1 MAPKIQLKSML
12 AAIDR
17 GDKNF
22 YKNLSPE
29 QKKEFSPW
37 LAMRW
42 ASSCKGDYAEH
53 YMLMVN
59 DIVNVNFSDL
69 NAHPELQWKLLAVCG
84 VGRQQ
89 YHEWIKPP
97 SKKGKNKI
105 QAALAVLFPKLR
117 SDELALFE
125 KIHTKAELKQI
136 FKDAAYND
144 KEIKAIL

>member
-1 MAPKIQLKSML
+1 ML
-12 AAIDR
+12 SALDR
-17 GDKNF
+17 GDLNY
-22 YKNLSPE
+22 YKNMTPE

-42 ASSCKGDYAEH
+42 ASSCKGDFSEY
-53 YMLMVN
+53 YLLMVN
-59 DIVNVNFSDL
+59 DIVNHHFSDL

-84 VGRQQ
+84 AGKAQ
-89 YHEWIKPP
+89 YHEWVKPP

-105 QAALAVLFPKLR
+105 QTALAKLFPNMKP
-117 SDELALFE
+117 DELELFE